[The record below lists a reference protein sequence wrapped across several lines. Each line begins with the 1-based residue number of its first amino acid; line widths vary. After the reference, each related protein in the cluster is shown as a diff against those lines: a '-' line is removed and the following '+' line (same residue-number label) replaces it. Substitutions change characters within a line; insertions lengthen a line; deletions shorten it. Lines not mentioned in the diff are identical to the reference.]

1 MSDYPYN
8 DPRYQDEYQD
18 PQYEEQVVSPNRGR
32 VNSNAAGQQQQRTFS
47 PTVKASKAQY
57 GGQQP
62 ISATQRQTIQQPQT
76 LTQRSAPVQ
85 QPAQQ
90 RVAQQITPGRQAAQ
104 RQTVQAPARQP
115 VQQQAMQ
122 QRPVA

>member
-1 MSDYPYN
+1 M
-8 DPRYQDEYQD
+8 
-18 PQYEEQVVSPNRGR
+18 
-32 VNSNAAGQQQQRTFS
+32 
-47 PTVKASKAQY
+47 KASKTQY

-62 ISATQRQTIQQPQT
+62 ISATQRQQTIQAPQT

-104 RQTVQAPARQP
+104 RQTVQAPVRQP